1 MSLDV
6 QSDTMAW
13 SPLLELIPG
22 GVVLISADGV
32 TLHINPTARQVF
44 DEYPDA
50 RTLALE
56 GGGLLHAAA
65 LRICVQSVGENRLVT
80 MESAPLPAR
89 TDLAIVMSTTT
100 QILRSEGLL
109 RELVTTGTPLVDV
122 LDEADQ
128 EDLTAVLKAGGGR
141 LELVLSS
148 QTLDCEIEH
157 VPELGGWTLIG
168 SDRTLERSLQNM
180 LREGERRFLRL
191 IEGIPVAL
199 LISDTDGCSAYANV
213 LADTLLGG
221 NSLHQGTP
229 LKAIMEA
236 AQMRVVGEGT
246 PYPHE
251 QLPMFR
257 AQVGERCSVDDVEMF
272 LDGRWSSLEIS
283 SAPVVGLSGEI
294 IYAITIIKDI
304 NDRQELQNRLQRV
317 QRMEAAGQLAGELA
331 HDFNNFLTAI
341 SSYSQLTLGALTL
354 DHPARSDVEEVI
366 QVTHQAATLTRQLLT
381 ISRRQPMSVN
391 QLSFV
396 GILERLE
403 RLIRRLLGEQVS
415 LEIDLGR
422 GVWPVMA
429 DSGLLER
436 VIINLALNARD
447 AMANASGAR
456 LRISLENVVLDAEA
470 AAALVDVQ
478 PGAYVMAVFADNGI
492 GIPSEVLDR
501 IFEPFFT
508 TKPEGLGTGLGLSM
522 VYGVIRQSGGFLSVD
537 STPGHGASFRIALPR
552 ADAPPPS
559 DRPGSVPDVS
569 GRLLLVEDEER
580 IRYTTAR
587 MLTRQG
593 YSVQTA
599 ATPLEALALIRADAD
614 RFDLV
619 ITDVHLPQMR
629 GDVLIQEILKIRA
642 DLSVLFIS
650 GSLIEERLLGRNIL
664 TKPFTT
670 QELSG
675 AIAKLMSERQ

>member
-1 MSLDV
+1 MSLDE
-6 QSDTMAW
+6 QSNPMAW
-13 SPLLELIPG
+13 TSLLELIPG
-22 GVVLISADGV
+22 GVALASADGAIR
-32 TLHINPTARQVF
+32 HINPAARQIF
-44 DEYPDA
+44 DAHPEA
-50 RTLALE
+50 LALAL
-56 GGGLLHAAA
+56 GDGGLLHAAA
-65 LRICVQSVGENRLVT
+65 LRICVQPVGGQRLIT
-80 MESAPLPAR
+80 MEPAPLPTR
-89 TDLAIVMSTTT
+89 SDLALVMSSSTVV
-100 QILRSEGLL
+100 LRSEGALSEWL
-109 RELVTTGTPLVDV
+109 SAGSVLMEL

-128 EDLTAVLKAGGGR
+128 EDLTAVLEAGGGR
-141 LELVLSS
+141 LELEIST
-148 QTLDCEIEH
+148 QTLDCEIQH
-157 VPELGGWTLIG
+157 APQLGGWTLLG
-168 SDRTLERSLQNM
+168 ADRTLERSLQNM

-199 LISDTDGCSAYANV
+199 LISDTDGRSAYANV

-221 NSLHQGTP
+221 ISLHQGTP
-229 LKAIMEA
+229 LKESMDA

-251 QLPMFR
+251 QLPIFR
-257 AQVGERCSVDDVEMF
+257 ALVGERCSVDDVEMF

-283 SAPVVGLSGEI
+283 SAPVVGLGGEI

-381 ISRRQPMSVN
+381 ISRRQPMSMH

-396 GILERLE
+396 GTLERLE
-403 RLIRRLLGEQVS
+403 RLIRRLLGEQVALEIS
-415 LEIDLGR
+415 LER

-447 AMANASGAR
+447 AMASVSGAR

-492 GIPSEVLDR
+492 GIPPEVLDR

-552 ADAPPPS
+552 ADVAPVQCEVAS
-559 DRPGSVPDVS
+559 TEPDVS

-599 ATPLEALALIRADAD
+599 ATPSEALELVRADAD
-614 RFDLV
+614 GFDLI

-629 GDVLIQEILKIRA
+629 GDVMVQEILKVRP
-642 DLSVLFIS
+642 DLAVLFIS

-664 TKPFTT
+664 TKPFTA

-675 AIAKLMSERQ
+675 AIAKLL

>member
-1 MSLDV
+1 MS
-6 QSDTMAW
+6 
-13 SPLLELIPG
+13 
-22 GVVLISADGV
+22 
-32 TLHINPTARQVF
+32 
-44 DEYPDA
+44 
-50 RTLALE
+50 
-56 GGGLLHAAA
+56 
-65 LRICVQSVGENRLVT
+65 
-80 MESAPLPAR
+80 
-89 TDLAIVMSTTT
+89 STT
-100 QILRSEGLL
+100 QVLRSEGALSD
-109 RELVTTGTPLVDV
+109 LVMTGAALMDL

-128 EDLTAVLKAGGGR
+128 EDLTAVLEAGSGR
-141 LELVLSS
+141 LELVLST
-148 QTLDCEIEH
+148 QTLDCEIRH
-157 VPELGGWTLIG
+157 DPQLGGWTLIG
-168 SDRTLERSLQNM
+168 SDRTLERSLQNT

-199 LISDTDGCSAYANV
+199 LISDTDGRSAYANV

-221 NSLHQGTP
+221 IPLHQGTP

-236 AQMRVVGEGT
+236 VQMRVVGEGT

-257 AQVGERCSVDDVEMF
+257 AQVGERCCVDDVEMF

-283 SAPVVGLSGEI
+283 SAPVVGLGGEI
-294 IYAITIIKDI
+294 IYAITIINDI
-304 NDRQELQNRLQRV
+304 NDRQELQNRLQRM

-381 ISRRQPMSVN
+381 ISRRQPMSMQ

-396 GILERLE
+396 GIMERLE
-403 RLIRRLLGEQVS
+403 RLIRRLLGDQVALDVS
-415 LEIDLGR
+415 LGR
-422 GVWPVMA
+422 GIWPVMA

-470 AAALVDVQ
+470 AAARGDVE

-492 GIPSEVLDR
+492 GIPPEVLDR

-552 ADAPPPS
+552 ADVAPPPKKL
-559 DRPGSVPDVS
+559 PGSVPVVS

-619 ITDVHLPQMR
+619 VSDVHLPQMR
-629 GDVLIQEILKIRA
+629 GDVLVQEILKIRA
-642 DLSVLFIS
+642 DLAVLFIS

-664 TKPFTT
+664 TKPFTA
-670 QELSG
+670 QELIG
-675 AIAKLMSERQ
+675 AIAKLLSEKP